1 MGVRKK
7 ITQED
12 RVLKYLQTHKRGI
25 TQDQA
30 TKVLGVSR
38 LGARIFDLKEAGHI
52 IDTDFITVKNRYGES
67 CRVAQYHLIKEK
79 E

>member
-1 MGVRKK
+1 MGIKKK

-12 RVLKYLQTHKRGI
+12 RILKYMKTHKRGI

-30 TKVLGVSR
+30 TKMLGITR

-52 IDTDFITVKNRYGES
+52 IDSERIKVKNRYGEEVY
-67 CRVAQYHLIKEK
+67 VAQYHLIREK

>member
-52 IDTDFITVKNRYGES
+52 IDSDRIKVKNRYGEEVFVS
-67 CRVAQYHLIKEK
+67 QYHLIREK